1 MEDYIYTSP
10 LIPIDLHWL
19 AERDIFTPKEIEIMN
34 GTAKRVSYK
43 QLEKLFDKLEKMEEF
58 EAIEQISQMY
68 SDIIDQSLINHQTA
82 ELDQPF
88 YCDPDKAAV
97 DNNTESIL
105 ESLPEFRKAYEDVRK
120 QDDSFSQDED
130 LSYGLSGSILHY
142 LDEITWDFR
151 DEFSIYVKS
160 FYIHEDAD
168 LPGLRQICGRTVT
181 FITDECF
188 IISRGKLTPDDV
200 REKVRSF
207 LAELMSRNGIL
218 HGRKFSGSDQTV
230 EIKII
235 ALLNKAKKHVNSN
248 AEISVV

>member
-168 LPGLRQICGRTVT
+168 FPGLRQICGRTVT

-248 AEISVV
+248 TEISVV